1 MLRFVLL
8 TVGFVLLAAAPSLAK
23 DAPGKKAKVRRET
36 IVGEV
41 VDTTC
46 YITKGA
52 HGAEHRACAA
62 SCLKGGAPVGM
73 VAEDGTLVLVFAG
86 EGDEGKA
93 AYEAI
98 KQRPAEVVRAK
109 GTVHRRNGVTAL
121 GIDSLELLD

>member
-1 MLRFVLL
+1 MLRMIVLVVAFALL
-8 TVGFVLLAAAPSLAK
+8 TTVPSLARE
-23 DAPGKKAKVRRET
+23 APSKKPKVRRET

-52 HGAEHRACAA
+52 HGPEHKECAA
-62 SCLKGGAPVGM
+62 ACIKGGAPIGI

-86 EGDEGKA
+86 AGDEGKA
-93 AYEAI
+93 AYAAM
-98 KQRPAEVVRAK
+98 KKLPAETVRAK

-121 GIDSLELLD
+121 AVDAVEEVE

>member
-8 TVGFVLLAAAPSLAK
+8 TLVCVVLAATPTLAK
-23 DAPGKKAKVRRET
+23 DAPGKKPKVRRET
-36 IVGEV
+36 VVGEV
-41 VDTTC
+41 VDATC

-62 SCLKGGAPVGM
+62 SCLKGGAPVGV

-86 EGDEGKA
+86 AGDEGKA

-121 GIDSLELLD
+121 AIDALELLD